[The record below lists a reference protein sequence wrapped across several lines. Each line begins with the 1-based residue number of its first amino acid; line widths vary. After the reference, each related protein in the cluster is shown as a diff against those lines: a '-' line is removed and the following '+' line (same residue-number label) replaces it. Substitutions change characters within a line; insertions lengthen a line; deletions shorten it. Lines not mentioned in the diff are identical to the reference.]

1 MGEAAV
7 MKTRAVLTLPLA
19 LVVALL
25 AASLTAPAVVAGT
38 SVKRVAAAEQY
49 AHELLN
55 CTRTGGF
62 VRADGKCIKRSGAK
76 RHSAW
81 VKPLR
86 LHATISREVAWP
98 WARAMADRGFCA
110 HTFASLPDL
119 TQRMRTSGFHYRFH
133 GENIGCGS
141 SAGSPKQV
149 VLAVHRMMQA
159 EKRWRGGHW
168 RNIKEAGY
176 KSVGIAVATGNGR
189 TTVVWDFYG
198 KRY

>member
-19 LVVALL
+19 LVVAFL
-25 AASLTAPAVVAGT
+25 AASLTPQGVDAAP
-38 SVKRVAAAEQY
+38 SVKRVVAAERY

-62 VRADGKCIKRSGAK
+62 VRVDGKCVKRAGN

-81 VKPLR
+81 RKPLR
-86 LHATISREVAWP
+86 LHANISRKVAWP

-110 HTFASLPDL
+110 HSFASLPDL

-141 SAGSPKQV
+141 SVGSPKQV

-168 RNIKEAGY
+168 RNIKQTGY
-176 KSVGIAVATGNGR
+176 KSVGIAVARGNGR

>member
-1 MGEAAV
+1 

-19 LVVALL
+19 MVVAVL
-25 AASLTAPAVVAGT
+25 AASLTAPAAVAAP

-55 CTRTGGF
+55 CTRTGRF
-62 VRADGKCIKRSGAK
+62 VRADGKCIKRAGN

-81 VKPLR
+81 RKPLR
-86 LHATISREVAWP
+86 LHARISRRVAWP
-98 WARAMADRGFCA
+98 WAQAIAVHGFCA
-110 HTFASLPDL
+110 HSFASLPNL
-119 TQRMRTSGFHYRFH
+119 TQRMRTSGFRYRLH

-168 RNIKEAGY
+168 RNIKEVGY
-176 KSVGIAVATGNGR
+176 KSVGIAVARGNGR